1 VVVVASEGDVH
12 ANSVE
17 GELRRLGASFARL
30 DIPNLPN
37 VRFTARPGTFLTID
51 TGHVGTGS
59 TVWWR
64 RPGSFDTTGMATD
77 EALLAEAE
85 AWSVFAG
92 SIRASGARIVDP
104 PLVMHQAE
112 DKIYQLNLAKS
123 LGLAIPE
130 TVVTNVAATA
140 ATFLKAGRTVAKA
153 ISSGPGLAPFVDE
166 VTTDLVELVATL
178 PVLLQRAIPADADL
192 RVVTI
197 GDSVLVWRRERTL
210 DDPWDWRAID
220 PSGKDFRLTNEA
232 GIDRPALRLAR
243 ELGLTFSVQD
253 WLQVQQSPV
262 FLEVNPQGQW
272 LFLEGAAEVIA
283 PLMAKHLFSR

>member
-1 VVVVASEGDVH
+1 
-12 ANSVE
+12 
-17 GELRRLGASFARL
+17 
-30 DIPNLPN
+30 
-37 VRFTARPGTFLTID
+37 
-51 TGHVGTGS
+51 
-59 TVWWR
+59 
-64 RPGSFDTTGMATD
+64 
-77 EALLAEAE
+77 
-85 AWSVFAG
+85 
-92 SIRASGARIVDP
+92 
-104 PLVMHQAE
+104 MHQAE

-220 PSGKDFRLTNEA
+220 PSGKDFRFTNEA